1 MTDIIKEICDKHKIT
16 ITNIQRLTVGQG
28 NYVFLIISDKD
39 RFVIR
44 LSQNCYEESI
54 RLLNLITSVGVTVPQ
69 TLHSGH
75 YGEYYYMICSYIEG
89 KDIGLVYEKLN
100 DEEKRTIAKEVIEIQ
115 NKVSKIAPFCQCSML
130 DWVNHILERARY
142 RIKANGYFD
151 TAKVDEIEKLTPLFE
166 TYFQALSPV
175 VYLDD
180 ISTKNLMIHE
190 GHVSGVVDID
200 WLECG
205 DPLTFVSLTNVA
217 LLDMEYDTDYVK
229 FLLDELNINELEY
242 KVFLFYSLIYCVD
255 FMGERGSTFNDK
267 TIEVNENIVSKLNS
281 IFIKLHKQLIDN
293 GGNYG
298 FL

>member
-1 MTDIIKEICDKHKIT
+1 MDDKLIMTDIIKEICDKHKIK
-16 ITNIQRLTVGQG
+16 ISNIQRLTVGQG

-44 LSQNCYEESI
+44 LSQNSYEESI
-54 RLLNLITSVGVTVPQ
+54 RLLNLITSVGVNVPE
-69 TLHSGH
+69 TLYSGQ
-75 YGEYYYMICSYIEG
+75 YNNYNYMICSFIEG
-89 KDIGLVYEKLN
+89 KDIGLVYDKLT
-100 DEEKRTIAKEVIEIQ
+100 DEEKRTIAKEVIAIQ

-130 DWVNHILERARY
+130 DWVNNILERARY

-281 IFIKLHKQLIDN
+281 IFIKLHKQLM
-293 GGNYG
+293 Y
-298 FL
+298 